1 LTLIVIVTNSFP
13 YLEITADIYR
23 RMESAKAWLIGG
35 NDDDYADHRAK
46 LRRNLKPAPQ
56 APLDVTSS
64 KKRKN
69 EGKTPESLPFLN
81 NVEVADIIATEEQR
95 AKRRKV
101 EKPDDPHSWQ
111 PEEVVNF
118 FRGLHVHSE

>member
-1 LTLIVIVTNSFP
+1 
-13 YLEITADIYR
+13 
-23 RMESAKAWLIGG
+23 MESAKAWLIGG

-56 APLDVTSS
+56 APLDVISS

-101 EKPDDPHSWQ
+101 EKPDDPQSWQ
-111 PEEVVNF
+111 PDEVVNF